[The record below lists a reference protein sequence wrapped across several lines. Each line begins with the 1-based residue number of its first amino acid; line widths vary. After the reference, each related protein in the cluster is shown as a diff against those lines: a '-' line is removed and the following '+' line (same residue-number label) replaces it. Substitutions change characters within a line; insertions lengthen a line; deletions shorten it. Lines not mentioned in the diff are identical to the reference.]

1 MADSMILRNNKKE
14 INENRNY
21 NVKLETKDKFTYNV

>member
-1 MADSMILRNNKKE
+1 MILRNNKKE